1 MNKKIKEGDVFIIS
15 DVLID
20 DDKLSLKKKIR
31 LGKVIF
37 ISKITK
43 KTIGIVIS
51 NSTYDEIP
59 NDILNIKFL
68 DKVFYTGNH
77 FLKDGNWSIIG
88 NQTVT
93 DAEKELTTRLI
104 GNSLWKLD
112 VNLGVVP
119 NEDRKKYNKQL
130 IYGFEIL
137 YSVIDNI

>member
-1 MNKKIKEGDVFIIS
+1 MNKKIKEGDIFIIS
-15 DVLID
+15 DVLIG
-20 DDKLSLKKKIR
+20 DDKLSLKNKIR

-43 KTIGIVIS
+43 RTIGIVIS
-51 NSTYDEIP
+51 NNIYDEIP
-59 NDILNIKFL
+59 DDISNINFL

-77 FLKDGNWSIIG
+77 FLKDRNWSIIG
-88 NQTVT
+88 TQTVT
-93 DAEKELTTRLI
+93 DFEKELTTRLI

-112 VNLGVVP
+112 IDLGVVK

-137 YSVIDNI
+137 YSVIDDI

>member
-1 MNKKIKEGDVFIIS
+1 MNKKIKEGDIFIIS
-15 DVLID
+15 DVLIG
-20 DDKLSLKKKIR
+20 DDKLSLKNKIR

-43 KTIGIVIS
+43 RTIGIVIS
-51 NSTYDEIP
+51 NNIYDEIP
-59 NDILNIKFL
+59 DDISNINFL

-88 NQTVT
+88 TQTVT
-93 DAEKELTTRLI
+93 DFEKELTTRLI

-112 VNLGVVP
+112 IDLGVVK

-137 YSVIDNI
+137 YSVIDDI